1 MPAAGSGAGGPG
13 STQQTAS
20 PYASYGSSY
29 DDFSKSVYGS
39 VGVGSGGVAA
49 QAAKIGGV
57 QGSNQGGQGGG
68 VQGSQGGPSGA
79 QGSTDLSVGPNVY
92 GKSHSQLGKINTY
105 DKAGGFHTGTPPP
118 YGLAGSAT
126 GAPLGVGV
134 SVGVGGPS
142 PYAAQHMFIPT
153 LAPHQ
158 SQHSH
163 LNVVHQQL
171 HQDSAS
177 GAGQRSQSGGQQNK
191 PGSKPTYGGSYW
203 GSN

>member
-1 MPAAGSGAGGPG
+1 MTLITCYSKVVERVIA
-13 STQQTAS
+13 
-20 PYASYGSSY
+20 
-29 DDFSKSVYGS
+29 DDVL
-39 VGVGSGGVAA
+39 VW
-49 QAAKIGGV
+49 Q
-57 QGSNQGGQGGG
+57 
-68 VQGSQGGPSGA
+68 
-79 QGSTDLSVGPNVY
+79 
-92 GKSHSQLGKINTY
+92 TY

-171 HQDSAS
+171 HQVL
-177 GAGQRSQSGGQQNK
+177 
-191 PGSKPTYGGSYW
+191 T
-203 GSN
+203 